1 MHDVQKWL
9 ADLGLSQYAPVFSEN
24 LIDFE
29 VLPDL
34 TEDDLRELGLPMG
47 PRKKLLKAIAALQT
61 DSSIAEIDSEPS
73 ARLRVAEAER
83 RQLTVMFCDLVG
95 STELSTRLD
104 PEDLQEVITAF
115 QNKCRVAIQRYAGF
129 IARYM
134 GDGILVYFGYPQAYE
149 DDAQR
154 AIRAGLDIIEAVAD
168 LNAEVEKQHGVV
180 LEVRT
185 GIETGQVVVGDLIG
199 EGASE
204 EAAVVG
210 ETPNL
215 AARLQGLAQPN
226 QLVIGP
232 ALQRLL
238 GDFFELK
245 DLGTHRLKGIAEPVQ
260 AWCVVC
266 VSNVDNLDKA
276 KPIGGGMPLFG
287 RQEELGLLLR
297 SWEASKNGHGQS
309 VLIQGE
315 AGIGK
320 SRLIEALG
328 EQVSAKEYVWITFR
342 CSPYH
347 VNSTLYPIIEHLKR
361 VIGWQQEDS
370 VEEKLKKL
378 ETTLTAQSLPLEKM
392 VPLYAEL
399 MSLALPEDRYLP
411 LTLSAIQQREQTL
424 DALAGWLLEEAER
437 SPALVVWE
445 DLHWADPTTL
455 ELLGLCIEQAPT
467 VSMLNVLVYRPVF
480 VPPWPQRSH
489 MTPITLSRLER
500 PEVYMLI
507 MSHTGGKKLPEDVVE
522 HIVAKTDGVPLFV
535 EELTKAILESDL
547 LREEPDHYA
556 LTGAL
561 SKLAIPATLQ
571 DSLMARL
578 DRLPGIRE
586 IAQLGAVLGREFSYG
601 VMLAVSPLDEVNLQ
615 NGLDQ
620 LVDVELLYVQGRRP
634 KAKYIFKHALVQD
647 AAYHSLLRR
656 SRQQYHR
663 QLAEA
668 LEAGFAEV
676 VKTHPELLAH
686 HYTEAG
692 LAESAIGY
700 WQLAG
705 EQAVK
710 RSANVESIAHCS
722 RGLDCVK
729 TLPRSPSLERLELAL
744 QITIGVPLIATKGYG
759 SPEAAAHYHRA
770 RELCEQLNETHQLLP
785 VIYGQWL
792 DSAAHGDYRTARGFG
807 EELLHFAEQQ
817 EEMGPVV
824 VGHRTIAWTDLL
836 SGELNSSQS
845 HTDQGLSLYD
855 EEQQRTLAFQYAHDS
870 KVALLGC
877 RACLEW
883 LKGYPDR
890 AMETSR
896 EAITH
901 ARHLN
906 HATSLAYALC
916 YSGAMLTAFR
926 REPLAVATTAQEL
939 IELSENQVFPSRYT
953 IGTVF
958 RGWSLA
964 QGGSAEKGIE
974 LMQGALADLDQVNL
988 NYALTFY
995 VALLVDA
1002 TLANGLAQEASRT
1015 LDKAFDLVERT
1026 GERWWEAEL
1035 HRLRGQCLVKTTG
1048 RTHEAEVCY
1057 QNALRIAREQGARS
1071 LELRTA
1077 TNLSQLWRDQNK
1089 KQDARDLLAPV
1100 YDWFT
1105 EGFDTPD
1112 LKDARVLLE

>member
-9 ADLGLSQYAPVFSEN
+9 ADLGLSQYAPAFSEN
-24 LIDFE
+24 QIDFE

-61 DSSIAEIDSEPS
+61 ESSIAENDSEPPL
-73 ARLRVAEAER
+73 RLRAAEAER

-215 AARLQGLAQPN
+215 AARLQCLAQPN

-245 DLGTHRLKGIAEPVQ
+245 DLGTHRLKGITKPVQ

-361 VIGWQQEDS
+361 VMGWQQEDS
-370 VEEKLKKL
+370 VEEKLEKL

-424 DALAGWLLEEAER
+424 DALAGWLLEEAES
-437 SPALVVWE
+437 SPAFVVWE

-500 PEVYMLI
+500 PEVYLLL
-507 MSHTGGKKLPEDVVE
+507 MSHTGGKKLPENVVE

-807 EELLHFAEQQ
+807 EELLHYAEQQ

-855 EEQQRTLAFQYAHDS
+855 EEQQRALAFQYAHDS

-883 LKGYPDR
+883 LRGYPDR
-890 AMETSR
+890 AIETSR
-896 EAITH
+896 DAIAH
-901 ARHLN
+901 ARHLD
-906 HATSLAYALC
+906 HAPSLAYALC
-916 YSGAMLTAFR
+916 YSGAMLAAFR

-958 RGWSLA
+958 LGWSLA

-1002 TLANGLAQEASRT
+1002 TLANGLVQEASRT

-1077 TNLSQLWRDQNK
+1077 TSLSQLWRDQNK